1 MNQKEIDNIFEN
13 LTPEERAEAFKILD
27 EIKNSETGES
37 ELLDELYLKDY
48 YEKPVDIDTFI
59 DSEQYAGWF
68 TNNGKDIYPFWK
80 NHLKNI
86 FSTNESYSE
95 IAITGG
101 IGTGKSHIAVLSLAY
116 ALYRLMCLKD
126 PHSYFNIA
134 KGGYIYVVFFNA
146 TLQLSQGVAYTKF
159 QSLLQNSPW
168 FMERGKVVGLK
179 NLEYVPNG
187 PIRFTVGSQMEHS
200 IGKDI
205 LLGLLDEVNFVKG
218 ADVQMEKSKIM
229 QLYNSV
235 LERINS
241 RFIVRGRVEGKLFLV
256 SSKKSSSDFI
266 ESYINKQKGKKGI
279 YIVDSKIWEV
289 KPKGTYSGVNF
300 LVASGGVTKKPLIIS
315 DEETTWEFTMDD
327 GTIKKYH
334 LGDKVQLSNGKIK
347 NIEDIKVG
355 DSIV

>member
-1 MNQKEIDNIFEN
+1 MDDFKDLLEDLSEQEKQEVY
-13 LTPEERAEAFKILD
+13 KILN
-27 EIKNSETGES
+27 EYNNNGES
-37 ELLDELYLKDY
+37 KSLNELYEKDY
-48 YEKPVDIDTFI
+48 YEIPVDIDTFI
-59 DSEQYAGWF
+59 NSEEYAGWF

-80 NHLKNI
+80 NHLRKI
-86 FSTNESYSE
+86 FSDEESYSE
-95 IAITGG
+95 IAVTGG
-101 IGTGKSHIAVLSLAY
+101 IGTGKSHIAVLALAY

-126 PHSYFNIA
+126 PHSYYGIA

-168 FMERGKVVGLK
+168 FMERGKVTGVK
-179 NLEYVPNG
+179 NLEYIPNG

-241 RFIVRGRVEGKLFLV
+241 RFIVRGKVEGKLFLV
-256 SSKKSSSDFI
+256 SSKKSESDFI
-266 ESYINKQKGKKGI
+266 ESYINRQKGKKGI

-289 KPKGTYSGVNF
+289 KPEGTYSGEKF

-315 DEETTWEFTMDD
+315 DEETTWEVTLDS
-327 GTIKKYH
+327 GIVKEYH
-334 LGDKVQLSNGKIK
+334 LGDIIKLSNGREKP
-347 NIEDIKVG
+347 IEKLKVG
-355 DSIV
+355 DNILE